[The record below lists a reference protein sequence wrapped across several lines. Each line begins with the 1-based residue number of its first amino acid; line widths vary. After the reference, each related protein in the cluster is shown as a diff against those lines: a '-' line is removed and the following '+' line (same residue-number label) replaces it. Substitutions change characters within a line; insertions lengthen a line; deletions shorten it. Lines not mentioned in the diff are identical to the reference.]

1 MNAIRRVKTLRP
13 AFLLVCVGMIT
24 LTGKAQPHGLDNPA
38 PLKLGDTFKMSLYEN
53 EEHHLKISLPA
64 GRFKVILDSRRVDG
78 KNSNIQGRLSI
89 LNSDGVVIKAD
100 AIFLNLIGFGQRK
113 VYPLTQ
119 RTPATLILKLA
130 NLEFKQK
137 YWLTVLKESDPT
149 FIPFFGEITPQ
160 PMNID
165 LPVRGTLDR
174 DASVY
179 YSASLPRGDYKATLN
194 FALTSNEKSNVIGH
208 LYTLDGDGGNIEQ
221 VILINA
227 INNSF
232 RKSGVFSVRAESRVI
247 FKIQNDAYPV
257 DYKLTI
263 EPGAP

>member
-1 MNAIRRVKTLRP
+1 MNAIRRVKTLRL

-24 LTGKAQPHGLDNPA
+24 LTGNAQPRGLDNPE
-38 PLKLGDTFKMSLYEN
+38 PLELGDTYKTSLYEN

-64 GRFKVILDSRRVDG
+64 GRFKLILDSRRVDG

-100 AIFLNLIGFGQRK
+100 AIFLNSVSFGHRK

-130 NLEFKQK
+130 NMGYKQK
-137 YWLTVLKESDPT
+137 YWLTVLKESDST
-149 FIPFFGEITPQ
+149 FIPFFSEITPK

-165 LPVRGTLDR
+165 RPVSGTLDK

-179 YSASLPRGDYKATLN
+179 YSVRLARGDYNATLD
-194 FALTSNEKSNVIGH
+194 FALTSNEKSNVIGY
-208 LYTLDGDGGNIEQ
+208 LFTFDGDGGNQEQ

-227 INNSF
+227 VNKSF
-232 RKSGVFSVRAESRVI
+232 RKSGVFSVRAESKVI
-247 FKIQNDAYPV
+247 FKIQNEGNPA

-263 EPGAP
+263 EPSAP